1 MTLGTANLRLH
12 YKTMLTYD
20 TKAFLLQTCRFAFLP
35 RRIVLQ
41 LRRLRKEI
49 LRLNPSRFEIGPV
62 YTANPRDRK
71 TLRKSTAFRPM
82 AKELVFDIDL
92 TDYDEIR
99 TCCDKANICHK
110 CWSFVT
116 MAIKVVDAALRDDF
130 GFKHIMWVYSGRRGA
145 HAWISDKRARTMDDQ
160 RRRAV
165 AGYLEVIK
173 GGAQSGKKVNVK
185 RPLHPHLAYVY
196 DQRSHPLWDI
206 FSDSPI

>member
-1 MTLGTANLRLH
+1 MANLS
-12 YKTMLTYD
+12 
-20 TKAFLLQTCRFAFLP
+20 CS
-35 RRIVLQ
+35 
-41 LRRLRKEI
+41 LRKDV

-71 TLRKSTAFRPM
+71 TLRKSTAFRPKE
-82 AKELVFDIDL
+82 KELVFDLDL

-110 CWSFVT
+110 CWTFVT
-116 MAIKVVDAALRDDF
+116 MAIKVVDAALREDF
-130 GFKHIMWVYSGRRGA
+130 GFQHIMWVYSGRRGA

-160 RRRAV
+160 KRRAL

-185 RPLHPHLAYVY
+185 RTFNGDLHPHLA
-196 DQRSHPLWDI
+196 
-206 FSDSPI
+206 